1 MRLSLNVVDGIRD
14 STSRVMV
21 FPVRVLTEIC
31 MLENVLCARESE
43 VASSDEV
50 EIGFG
55 WHVIDKMI
63 F

>member
-1 MRLSLNVVDGIRD
+1 
-14 STSRVMV
+14 MV

-31 MLENVLCARESE
+31 MLEDVLCARESE
-43 VASSDEV
+43 IGCSDEV